1 MVLEVAAHF
10 GGFPD
15 GVTPGLGFGMGHSAE
30 IRSLTGLRGVAAAYV
45 VLYHLHLFELCSGS
59 AATFLTHGYLAVDLF
74 FVLSGFVM
82 ALTYSKL
89 FEGEFSAAKY
99 RDFLGRRIARVY
111 PLYTVVTV
119 VCFALNSLRHE
130 PGSVGVLTANLLLVQ
145 SWSICKSLVGP
156 GWSISAEWAAY
167 LIFPLLVAVCLF
179 RGRRWSVVAGVLAV
193 ASLILLAQAPASLIH
208 VACYRGPMDLAD
220 GYAPVLRCVS
230 EFTLGLLAWRS
241 CKHDLMGSRWLPML
255 TGAAILFLLAIRR
268 SDIGIVLLLP
278 VFIAS
283 LSHEGSLAAKA
294 LGSRPLR
301 WLGEISYS
309 LYLVHTL
316 CLNGKPH
323 ALRLLVSHHVPHPT
337 TIYSATFLVVTLALA
352 QTTYLLIEQPGRSL
366 LRGIFE
372 FSSPSKSRTLQSLPA
387 LSSSER

>member
-1 MVLEVAAHF
+1 
-10 GGFPD
+10 
-15 GVTPGLGFGMGHSAE
+15 
-30 IRSLTGLRGVAAAYV
+30 
-45 VLYHLHLFELCSGS
+45 
-59 AATFLTHGYLAVDLF
+59 
-74 FVLSGFVM
+74 
-82 ALTYSKL
+82 
-89 FEGEFSAAKY
+89 
-99 RDFLGRRIARVY
+99 
-111 PLYTVVTV
+111 
-119 VCFALNSLRHE
+119 
-130 PGSVGVLTANLLLVQ
+130 
-145 SWSICKSLVGP
+145 
-156 GWSISAEWAAY
+156 
-167 LIFPLLVAVCLF
+167 
-179 RGRRWSVVAGVLAV
+179 
-193 ASLILLAQAPASLIH
+193 
-208 VACYRGPMDLAD
+208 MDLAD